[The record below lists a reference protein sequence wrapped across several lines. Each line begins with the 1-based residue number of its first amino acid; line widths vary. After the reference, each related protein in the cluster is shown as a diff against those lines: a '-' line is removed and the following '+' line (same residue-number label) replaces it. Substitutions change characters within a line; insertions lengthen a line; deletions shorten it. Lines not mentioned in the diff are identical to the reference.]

1 VLALGTWLGPIIG
14 GLIVAI
20 GVPVGVR
27 WRRAACRHRTD
38 FRFMVDLR
46 RSSADEEI
54 AGSQPDAIRRS
65 TGAILPPEQQPQR
78 SSSTELQQ

>member
-14 GLIVAI
+14 GLIVAV

-27 WRRAACRHRTD
+27 WRRAARRHRTD
-38 FRFMVDLR
+38 FRFSVDWH

-54 AGSQPDAIRRS
+54 AASQPGAIRGS
-65 TGAILPPEQQPQR
+65 TGAILPPDEQQP
-78 SSSTELQQ
+78 